1 MKESK
6 GHNKMTCPR
15 SKPRSRKGNA
25 GLLAAKATSP
35 VTPTTT
41 EKQRAPHFPL
51 AGCKDAVWGCPRPP
65 ACTPPRRS
73 SAARPPPTAP
83 APGPH
88 VPPRPLPTHTHT
100 DPLPARAPDPR
111 SGPQKVKSP
120 QRRGPL
126 ALPAAS
132 EASRTMALR
141 TGAPVTAVASGPG
154 ASGLPTPASPGQRK
168 LKQASD
174 FL

>member
-65 ACTPPRRS
+65 ACTPPAAPLQLARR
-73 SAARPPPTAP
+73 R
-83 APGPH
+83 H
-88 VPPRPLPTHTHT
+88 PRPRVPTSPLDPSQHTHT
-100 DPLPARAPDPR
+100 QIRSPPGRQTLAQDPKRLRVHSAGARSRSLPRRRPHALWR
-111 SGPQKVKSP
+111 SGPGLQSPPSPPGPGRPASQP
-120 QRRGPL
+120 QRPQGS
-126 ALPAAS
+126 AS
-132 EASRTMALR
+132 
-141 TGAPVTAVASGPG
+141 
-154 ASGLPTPASPGQRK
+154 
-168 LKQASD
+168 
-174 FL
+174 